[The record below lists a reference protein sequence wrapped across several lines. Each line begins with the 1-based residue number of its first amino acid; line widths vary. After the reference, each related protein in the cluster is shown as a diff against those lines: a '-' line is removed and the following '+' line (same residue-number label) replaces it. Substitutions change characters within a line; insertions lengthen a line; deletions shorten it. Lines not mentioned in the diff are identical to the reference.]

1 MRISLINWVCIG
13 VNMVKSG
20 SQRFDMGVSAGCSH
34 SSVDCVCIFSYA
46 SQICGEESGIIWS
59 WVGGL

>member
-1 MRISLINWVCIG
+1 
-13 VNMVKSG
+13 MVQSG

-46 SQICGEESGIIWS
+46 SQIYAEESGIIGA
-59 WVGGL
+59 WVWGSIGYAPGPR